1 MALYQTSVLNNY
13 LNRQDEVI
21 VNKAI
26 KVCNKERLKT
36 GQQEVLYSVSKK
48 WTFKGLNLRD
58 RFNIFINL

>member
-48 WTFKGLNLRD
+48 
-58 RFNIFINL
+58 